1 LIESANM
8 KSSWSDSES
17 RGVVDSLSASG
28 VPEDVALRVY
38 TSRLLG
44 RDPKLVLH
52 GGGNTSVKTVATDV
66 LGEQHE
72 VLRVKGSGWDMAYM
86 EPEGL
91 PAVKLKPLL
100 SLRSLDRLDDEALV
114 NFERLNLMD
123 SSAPTPSIETL
134 LHALLPHKFVDHTH
148 STAVLSLTNQPSG
161 IDFCREVLQDR
172 AGIVP
177 YIMPGFDLAKKAASV
192 YEEAPW
198 VEALI
203 LLKHGIFT
211 FGDSARQAYER
222 MIEMVTLVEARLKR
236 GRRPVFAAASL
247 PQDVS
252 PEAQVAPVIRGAC
265 ILRDETGFDGSV
277 RFILDFRTSPGILDY
292 VNGRELHRYSQV
304 GVATPDHTIRTKCW
318 PLILPP
324 PLPANLAEFSKS
336 VREAFEEFGKRYH
349 DYFQRHNSRQPQ
361 PKTELDP
368 FPRVLLVSGLG
379 LFGAGRN
386 ARDASIA
393 ADIAES
399 TIETITDAEA
409 IGTFESASEADLFDL
424 EYWSLEQ
431 AKLGKSPNQPFTG
444 CVVLVTGGGGAIGAA
459 TAEAFAREGA
469 EVAVL
474 DIDEDMARETCRRI
488 GGAAL
493 AVRCDVTDADSVRAA
508 FDTVCRRFGGVD
520 VVVSNAGA
528 AWQGSIADVPAD
540 LLRKSFDLNFFAHQT
555 VSQNAVRVMRAQGS
569 GGTLLFNVTKQAVNP
584 SPDFG
589 PYGLPKA
596 ATLFLV
602 RQYAIDHGREGIR
615 SNAVNA
621 DRVRGG
627 LLTPDMIAARAKA
640 RGVSEEEYMRGNLLG
655 KEVTPRDVA
664 EAFLH
669 QALEVKTTGDVTT
682 VDGGNIAA
690 MLR

>member
-1 LIESANM
+1 M
-8 KSSWSDSES
+8 KNSWSDLEA
-17 RGVVDSLSASG
+17 RGVVDRLSASG

-38 TSRLLG
+38 TTRLLG
-44 RDPKLVLH
+44 CDPKLVLH
-52 GGGNTSVKTVATDV
+52 GGGNTSIKTVATDV
-66 LGEQHE
+66 LGEQHD
-72 VLRVKGSGWDMAYM
+72 VFLVKGSGWDMAYM

-91 PAVKLKPLL
+91 PALKLKPLL
-100 SLRSLDRLDDEALV
+100 SLRSLDRLSDEELV
-114 NFERLNLMD
+114 NFERTNLMD

-134 LHALLPHKFVDHTH
+134 LHAFLPHRFVDHTH
-148 STAVLSLTNQPSG
+148 STAILSLTNQPNGS
-161 IDFCREVLQDR
+161 DLCREVFRDR

-177 YIMPGFDLAKKAASV
+177 YIKPGFDLAKKAAAV
-192 YEEAPW
+192 YEETPG

-222 MIEMVTLVEARLKR
+222 MIEMVTLVEARLKK
-236 GRRPVFAAASL
+236 GRSPVFAAASI
-247 PQDVS
+247 PKGVS
-252 PEAQVAPVIRGAC
+252 PAAEVAPIIRGAC
-265 ILRDETGFDGSV
+265 VLRDEAGFDGNA
-277 RFILDFRTSPGILDY
+277 RFILDFRSNPRILDY
-292 VNGRELHRYSQV
+292 VNGQELQRYSQS

-318 PLILPP
+318 PLILPTP
-324 PLPANLAEFSKS
+324 VPDNLAEFSKS
-336 VREAFEEFGKRYH
+336 VRDAFEEFGKRYH
-349 DYFQRHNSRQPQ
+349 AYFQRHSSRQPQ

-368 FPRVLLVSGLG
+368 LPRVLLVPGLG
-379 LFGAGRN
+379 LFGAGRS
-386 ARDASIA
+386 AGDAAIA

-409 IGTFESASEADLFDL
+409 VGTFESASEADLFDL

-431 AKLGKSPNQPFTG
+431 VKLGKSLTKPFTG
-444 CVVLVTGGGGAIGAA
+444 CVVLVTGGGGALGAA

-474 DIDEDMARETCRRI
+474 DIDEGSARETCCRI
-488 GGAAL
+488 GGAAR
-493 AVRCDVTDADSVRAA
+493 AIPCDVTDADSVRAA

-528 AWQGSIADVPAD
+528 AWQGSIADVSID
-540 LLRKSFDLNFFAHQT
+540 LLRKSFELNFFAHQT
-555 VSQNAVRVMRAQGS
+555 VAQNAVRVMRAQGN

-589 PYGLPKA
+589 PYGLPKS

-615 SNAVNA
+615 ANAVNA

-655 KEVTPRDVA
+655 QEVTARDVA
-664 EAFLH
+664 EAFVH